1 MALAQGSVDVF
12 VEDGAD
18 DEDFDEEGFDAGER
32 LEFETGF
39 FGAAGR
45 RPSGGAVRGRWEA
58 DFCSRFSRSLSA
70 SSRDSSLGSPGW

>member
-1 MALAQGSVDVF
+1 MALAQGSLDVL

-18 DEDFDEEGFDAGER
+18 DEDFDEEDFDEAER
-32 LEFETGF
+32 PEPEAGF